1 MTLTRNQ
8 LDEVMKSGK
17 FDSQVNN
24 RSISNSSMA
33 SSSILTKDKVFSS
46 SASAISSL
54 LAGEKI
60 QFGKGVLCS
69 TL

>member
-1 MTLTRNQ
+1 MTLTQNQ
-8 LDEVMKSGK
+8 LDEAMKSGQ
-17 FDSQVNN
+17 FDSQVNT

-33 SSSILTKDKVFSS
+33 TSSILTKDKVLSS
-46 SASAISSL
+46 SSCPISFL

-60 QFGKGVLCS
+60 QFGKGVQGL